1 MNRSSN
7 TLSTFSSFKAGEASV
22 AARLLFVISL
32 SLSLLAGTALAADE
46 KERDV
51 LGVWKTAV
59 NDKGSYIHVD
69 IQECEGGKLC
79 GTIVD
84 AFRKGDVKVEDYEH
98 KGKQMVWGMKVKGT
112 GSWGSGG
119 IWAPDSNKKYSAGL
133 KTHGR
138 ALKVTGCVAGG
149 LICRSQY
156 WVRVPNS

>member
-1 MNRSSN
+1 VFPMHRFCKF
-7 TLSTFSSFKAGEASV
+7 LSTFSSNKAGKVSIAKRLFFVAS
-22 AARLLFVISL
+22 LTL
-32 SLSLLAGTALAADE
+32 SPADE

-59 NDKGSYIHVD
+59 NEKGSYIHVD
-69 IQECEGGKLC
+69 IQECDGGKLC
-79 GTIVD
+79 GTIID
-84 AFRKGDVKVEDYEH
+84 AFRKGDVKVEDYPH

-112 GSWGSGG
+112 GSWGNGG